1 MSSVAELEVEHEAQ
15 GAAVKAL
22 KDGGAPKTEIGVAV
36 KKLLAIKQKITAL
49 EPTHK
54 FAVKEKKKKVK
65 AAPGEKKLTKKE
77 LRMLERAK
85 VRHCA
90 TADRGV
96 AAWNIAGSVWCAALS
111 CAGPI
116 IDHTVQPPMRP
127 LLVSIDP
134 PRRRPFFCKP
144 AYCPMASLTR
154 FLTRPHP

>member
-1 MSSVAELEVEHEAQ
+1 MSSIAELEVEHEAQ

-22 KDGGAPKTEIGVAV
+22 KDGGAPKTEVGVGV

-90 TADRGV
+90 TGDRDGP
-96 AAWNIAGSVWCAALS
+96 AWGCCERMVWCILG

-116 IDHTVQPPMRP
+116 IHCSPSIPSRPPVPPPPP
-127 LLVSIDP
+127 LPPTLIRAVMFTAPNIDGGNG
-134 PRRRPFFCKP
+134 
-144 AYCPMASLTR
+144 
-154 FLTRPHP
+154 